1 MNGQSAPEKLDDA
14 EWIRCLDC
22 AEEFMPTARAAW
34 NRFTDKP
41 WNKHAMKRVLSE
53 FAAHLSVI
61 HREESE

>member
-1 MNGQSAPEKLDDA
+1 
-14 EWIRCLDC
+14 
-22 AEEFMPTARAAW
+22 MPTARAAW